1 MEIIDIVK
9 DASGLIGFKDGQYI
23 QSLFDSKHRRKKKSV
38 IVGSLQLSELKKY
51 YTIYNLNQHLREAQ
65 LAEKTIYFVGEVS
78 EHGFLT
84 YVKMNDDIVMG
95 YNSVKDSRH
104 QSNANIYFFKKI
116 GEVEGKEIY
125 IYIHDMV
132 MLEKKISWVHK
143 DGRTD
148 VYHKLDE
155 Q

>member
-1 MEIIDIVK
+1 METIDIVK
-9 DASGLIGFKDGQYI
+9 DASGLIGFKDGRSI
-23 QSLFDSKHRRKKKSV
+23 QSMFDGKHRRKKKSV
-38 IVGSLQLSELKKY
+38 IVGSLQLSELKGY
-51 YTIYNLNQHLREAQ
+51 YTIYNLNQHLREAKV
-65 LAEKTIYFVGEVS
+65 AEETIYFVGGVS

-84 YVKMNDDIVMG
+84 YVKMNDDILMG
-95 YNSVKDSRH
+95 YNSEKDSRY
-104 QSNANIYFFKKI
+104 QNNANVYFFKKI
-116 GEVEGKEIY
+116 GEVEGKDIY

-148 VYHKLDE
+148 VYHKVDE